1 MIARTFEE
9 VGKEPIDFQSFNH
22 IISGFVCY
30 LIVFFITN
38 IFFNPINI
46 WVRGWICFIA
56 LFCGIMWEIIENVGM
71 PEAFF
76 RIWGLDSLENS
87 LMDIFF
93 DFIGVIIACI
103 LSFFGW
109 EVMLISGFIIILVLV
124 FLMYIFMKLT
134 KPNNSKNGK

>member
-1 MIARTFEE
+1 MITKTFEE
-9 VGKEPIDFQSFNH
+9 VGKKPIDFQSFNH

-30 LIVFFITN
+30 LIIYLIAT
-38 IFFNPINI
+38 IFFNLVDI
-46 WVRGWICFIA
+46 WGWVCFIA
-56 LFCGIMWEIIENVGM
+56 LFCGIMWEIVENIGM

-93 DFIGVIIACI
+93 DAIGVIIACF

-109 EVMLISGFIIILVLV
+109 EIMLIGGFIIMLVLV
-124 FLMYIFMKLT
+124 FLMYICMKLT
-134 KPNNSKNGK
+134 KPNTSENEK